1 MLIANAYPKL
11 DVILF
16 NAITVRPFHYFRME
30 VKWVN
35 QFTIISKSVREKQ
48 LFLKGILTLL
58 LQFVVR

>member
-30 VKWVN
+30 VKWVEPVHN
-35 QFTIISKSVREKQ
+35 Y
-48 LFLKGILTLL
+48 L
-58 LQFVVR
+58 